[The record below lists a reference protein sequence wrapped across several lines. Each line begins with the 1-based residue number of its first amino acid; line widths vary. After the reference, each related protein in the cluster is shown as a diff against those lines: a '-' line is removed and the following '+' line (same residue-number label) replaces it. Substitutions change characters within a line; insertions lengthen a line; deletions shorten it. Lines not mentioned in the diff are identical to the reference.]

1 MADKQQPL
9 EEYTLRNEAGV
20 EITFKG
26 RLFSEGSY
34 FDEESGALTRLKLYL
49 TDENRQV
56 YSVVSGSNTAK
67 WRQVYT
73 LHVEGDLC
81 HINNGV
87 QDITLRTD
95 MLLAAVFGLCGID
108 PNKAEELKASL
119 EETLKT
125 ANI

>member
-1 MADKQQPL
+1 MADKHFPL
-9 EEYTLRNEAGV
+9 EEHALRNDAGV
-20 EITFKG
+20 EVKFKG

-34 FDEESGALTRLKLYL
+34 FDEENGALTRLKLYI

-73 LHVEGDLC
+73 LRVEDDLC

-108 PNKAEELKASL
+108 SDKADDLRASL
-119 EETLKT
+119 EETLKA

>member
-1 MADKQQPL
+1 MADKHPPL
-9 EEYTLRNEAGV
+9 EEHTLRNDAGI
-20 EITFKG
+20 ETKFRG

-34 FDEESGALTRLKLYL
+34 FDEESGALTRLKLYI

-73 LHVEGDLC
+73 LRVEDDLC

-108 PNKAEELKASL
+108 AAKAGDLKASL